1 MHPPKKTEQI
11 PAMILHGVMPAFTIL
26 FFAERSSSAI
36 DALGAVRAARSTNRD
51 KRGYSL

>member
-1 MHPPKKTEQI
+1 MNNINRVGEVCLDGHGQKPWLVLV
-11 PAMILHGVMPAFTIL
+11 IL
-26 FFAERSSSAI
+26 AERLSSAI